1 MRRILSF
8 CIFLSAFIQMSKA
21 QGVGTWTPY
30 QSYYNT
36 TIVAEANQN
45 VFAVANGSLY
55 SYGKEDQNVRF
66 YSRENGLNDNHII
79 CIGYN
84 DEVNTLLIFYS
95 NGNIDLMSEN
105 GTYNIPYIQTSTNIQ
120 DKTVNSI
127 YFYKEYAYLSMTF
140 GIVVVNMRK
149 NEITDTYRLGKFV
162 RSVSIKGNTIYAN
175 TSEGLWAAS
184 TNNNLL
190 DASNWN
196 AYSLNTDKFDEK
208 NIAKMEVFQNTLCF
222 LIKNQGIYYQDSNN
236 AIQNLCIDNT
246 LGGMNVQREK
256 LLAYTN
262 NSTYI
267 CTSLTQRTKVA
278 TGTTNDISCQN
289 TSNTY
294 WVAAG
299 PDGLVGMKLKG
310 SQMEVFASSLV
321 SLEDSPKRN
330 YCDFMTF
337 QQGKL
342 LVAGGGRNANR
353 YWRPGTIMVYE
364 NEKWT
369 NFDENQILKQSKSNR
384 FSDVTTIAVDP
395 RDPTHYFASTWGEGV
410 FEFKDN
416 EFVKVYDINNS
427 TLSTVS
433 SSDPRSYMRVEG
445 LCYDNQNNLWM
456 TNISY
461 DGCINVLKND
471 GTWSA
476 LKSQQYNVLYDQP
489 LVDKILIT
497 SRGHKWVN
505 IPRENIGMV
514 VFDDKGTIDDASD
527 DVVNKF
533 TSFKTYDGNAITVNG
548 YFCMAEDKNGNI
560 WMGTNRGPIICPV
573 PDRAITDP
581 DNVYCSRIIRS
592 LQDDI
597 PVYFLDNVKVT
608 AIAVDGGN
616 RKWLGTEG
624 NGVFLVS
631 EDGSETIENFTT
643 ENSPLLSDEIN
654 SIAINDLTGEVFF
667 GTENGIISYMAGASE
682 GKEDY
687 SEIYAYPNPVRPEYA
702 DQVTITGLMTD
713 SNVKITD
720 LNGNIIYQAKSL
732 GGQLTWNCRNR
743 NGDRV
748 ASGVYLVLATTPE
761 AKESVVTKIMVI
773 K

>member
-8 CIFLSAFIQMSKA
+8 CIILSAFIQLGKA

-36 TIVAEANQN
+36 TIVAEANHN

-79 CIGYN
+79 SIGYN
-84 DEVNTLLIFYS
+84 NEVNTLLIFYS
-95 NGNIDLMSEN
+95 NGNIDLLSEN

-162 RSVSIKGNTIYAN
+162 RSVSIKGNMIYAN

-184 TNNNLL
+184 TNDNLL

-196 AYSLNTDKFDEK
+196 AYPLNTDKFDEK
-208 NIAKMEVFQNTLCF
+208 NIAKMDLFQNTLCF
-222 LIKNQGIYYQDSNN
+222 LIKNQGVYYLDSNN

-246 LGGMNVQREK
+246 LSGMNVQREK
-256 LLAYTN
+256 LLAYTS

-299 PDGLVGMKLKG
+299 SDGLVGMTLKG
-310 SQMEVFASSLV
+310 SQMEVFASKLV

-342 LVAGGGRNANR
+342 LVAGGGRDANR
-353 YWRPGTIMVYE
+353 YFRTGTIMVYE
-364 NEKWT
+364 NGKWT
-369 NFDENQILKQSKSNR
+369 NFDENQILKQSKSKR
-384 FSDVTTIAVDP
+384 FSDVTTVAVDP

-427 TLSTVS
+427 TLSSVS
-433 SSDPRSYMRVEG
+433 SSDPTSYMRVEG
-445 LCYDNQNNLWM
+445 LCYDKDNNLWM
-456 TNISY
+456 TNISF

-497 SRGHKWVN
+497 SRGYKWVN

-533 TSFKTYDGNAITVNG
+533 TSFKTYDGNAITVSG

-573 PDRAITDP
+573 PDRAVNDP

-643 ENSPLLSDEIN
+643 ENSPLLSDKIN

-702 DQVTITGLMTD
+702 DQVTITGLMAD